1 VSGGGSFD
9 NDAFAEAAT
18 AGGEAVA
25 TLTSGETPGT
35 ATVRAGTDLN
45 EEPMEVRGIVQEVE
59 VVYTPGSV
67 SLLIVPNTVL
77 GTGEETCDA
86 TADNCA
92 EIVATLEDVNG
103 DPPDAGEAVSF
114 SLESSV
120 GMTQKGSIQI
130 QNDGLSNEAG
140 VVNAVYLAPDQGG
153 EVTVTATW
161 TTQGVEVTGSET
173 ITVHPPPATINVAEG
188 FPNPKE
194 ISVKGTGGLSTSQ
207 LVFEV
212 SDGTLNEDG
221 TPSLVE
227 DGYRVDFSIL
237 SGPGGGELLTPA
249 FDITQNGRVSTVL
262 RSGFKS
268 GPVSVKATY
277 FHNSN
282 VSTVTSQILVK
293 AGPPVGEEFGVAA
306 EYLNISGLSI
316 FGLEDIITINAGDRY
331 GNAVPDGTAIAF
343 KTYNTG
349 GLIENED
356 GTGEGQATTTTTSG
370 GFARSILNS
379 TASPQP
385 LEGFV
390 SVTAEANGG
399 RTTHVTSIDLVP
411 EDFNA
416 KDNYIMYVGTDGG
429 GVYKSINS
437 GTTWR
442 SISRDSQIPGQNWI
456 APYVNDI
463 AVDRDNVNIVYA
475 ATGYLGNGNI
485 YRSIDGGLNWNSGSD
500 EEWFGLKSYSL
511 AGLKSAALTV
521 ICDYDDADV
530 PIIDYPSVWA
540 GSQGNGI
547 FYSLDGTIF
556 QTPAEGSALRLKG
569 TVNEVVRV
577 KGTHNDPINSNIRAI
592 LYAGTASG
600 VYKSV
605 DGGQTWFQG
614 ADGPLGTPH
623 SFPNNHIT
631 ALAIHSSST
640 GGQSDVLYAGT
651 EDAGVW
657 VSTDSGENWT
667 PFREG
672 LGKGLRATIPIADKR
687 NTGTG
692 TMSDVSVGPEAESEN
707 WTVVYGEDPDNPDN
721 LKFIVT
727 GSVSGPQSNTAAVG
741 SQYVSDNGQISFT
754 ISGGGVPFEEGDT
767 FTFKTTRDPGNNI
780 KDVLVD
786 EDNNRLYVV
795 TYFEGPNE
803 PHPVGNLYYHELRSD
818 ESGFMNEGA
827 FWVEANNNL
836 PEFDPPDDETLFG
849 LHALARSEGVSGE
862 TTALF
867 VGGEGINFYK
877 ADSGLSSGTPDWVES
892 SGGSLTN
899 LIMARMP
906 VLFSGTCSMEIKAF
920 VNGVPSFFFKEGD
933 FIRFEIY
940 VQDVNGNPPIIGSNI
955 NVRVEREGQ
964 DDIVLLNRDYTD
976 GYTASGTWR
985 DESAPETDNPY
996 ILFYTGG
1003 AGDEIMFTFTPTCE
1017 DGAPGCS
1024 GTIQEQTFTVQGTT
1038 PVQ

>member
-1 VSGGGSFD
+1 
-9 NDAFAEAAT
+9 
-18 AGGEAVA
+18 
-25 TLTSGETPGT
+25 
-35 ATVRAGTDLN
+35 
-45 EEPMEVRGIVQEVE
+45 
-59 VVYTPGSV
+59 
-67 SLLIVPNTVL
+67 
-77 GTGEETCDA
+77 
-86 TADNCA
+86 
-92 EIVATLEDVNG
+92 
-103 DPPDAGEAVSF
+103 
-114 SLESSV
+114 
-120 GMTQKGSIQI
+120 
-130 QNDGLSNEAG
+130 
-140 VVNAVYLAPDQGG
+140 
-153 EVTVTATW
+153 
-161 TTQGVEVTGSET
+161 
-173 ITVHPPPATINVAEG
+173 
-188 FPNPKE
+188 
-194 ISVKGTGGLSTSQ
+194 
-207 LVFEV
+207 
-212 SDGTLNEDG
+212 
-221 TPSLVE
+221 
-227 DGYRVDFSIL
+227 
-237 SGPGGGELLTPA
+237 
-249 FDITQNGRVSTVL
+249 
-262 RSGFKS
+262 
-268 GPVSVKATY
+268 
-277 FHNSN
+277 
-282 VSTVTSQILVK
+282 
-293 AGPPVGEEFGVAA
+293 
-306 EYLNISGLSI
+306 
-316 FGLEDIITINAGDRY
+316 
-331 GNAVPDGTAIAF
+331 
-343 KTYNTG
+343 
-349 GLIENED
+349 LIENED

-370 GFARSILNS
+370 GFADSILNS
-379 TASPQP
+379 TANPQP

-411 EDFNA
+411 EDFST

-437 GTTWR
+437 GTTWS

-500 EEWFGLKSYSL
+500 EEWFGLKTYDLVGNNTSDL

-521 ICDYDDADV
+521 ICDYHDADI
-530 PIIDYPSVWA
+530 PSIDYPSVWV

-547 FYSLDGTIF
+547 FFSMDGTNF
-556 QTPAEGSALRLKG
+556 QAPATGSALRLKG
-569 TVNEVVRV
+569 TVNEIVRV
-577 KGTHNDPINSNIRAI
+577 KETHNDPFNSNIRAI

-614 ADGPLGTPH
+614 AGGPPGTPN
-623 SFPNNHIT
+623 SFANNHVT

-640 GGQSDVLYAGT
+640 GGVSDVLYAGT
-651 EDAGVW
+651 KDAGVW
-657 VSTDSGENWT
+657 VSTTSGKNWN
-667 PFREG
+667 PSREG

-721 LKFIVT
+721 LTFIVT

-741 SQYVSDNGQISFT
+741 SQYVSDNGQIAFT

-780 KDVLVD
+780 KDILVD

-803 PHPVGNLYYHELRSD
+803 PHPVGNLYYHELESD
-818 ESGFMNEGA
+818 DSGFMKEGA
-827 FWVEANNNL
+827 FWVEANDNL

-849 LHALARSEGVSGE
+849 LHALARSEGALGE

-906 VLFSGTCSMEIKAF
+906 VLFSGTCTMEVIPF
-920 VNGVPSFFFKEGD
+920 VNGVPSFFPKEGD
-933 FIRFEIY
+933 FVRFEVY
-940 VQDVNGNPPIIGSNI
+940 VQDANGNPPIVGSNI
-955 NVRVEREGQ
+955 NVTVEREGQ
-964 DDIVLLNRDYTD
+964 DDIVLINQDYTD
-976 GYTASGTWR
+976 AYTSFGTFR
-985 DESAPETDNPY
+985 DPSSPETDNPFQASY
-996 ILFYTGG
+996 PAVG
-1003 AGDEIMFTFTPTCE
+1003 GDEIIFTFTPECVE
-1017 DGAPGCS
+1017 GGAPGCS
-1024 GTIQEQTFTVQGTT
+1024 GTIQERTIKVQDAT